1 LARVAEETP
10 QPIRVHTDLDFKA
23 NGTADK
29 LISVDTPRP
38 SDDLS
43 TARASLSSDKEN
55 KSTKED
61 KAKAPAVKSPIA
73 ETAELKTVEI

>member
-10 QPIRVHTDLDFKA
+10 QPIRVHTDLDSKTSA
-23 NGTADK
+23 PIDK

-38 SDDLS
+38 SDDFPS
-43 TARASLSSDKEN
+43 ARASLSSDKEN
-55 KSTKED
+55 KSTKDD

-73 ETAELKTVEI
+73 ESSELKTVEI